1 MATAASFITRALQ
14 KAKIR
19 TAETPI
25 EANEM
30 QDGLDALNDMLIS
43 WEQSLQLGFS
53 PVADKDDEIRVPRF
67 AHAAIKAELA
77 VIFMSEYSEAPDPVL
92 IAEAKTR
99 KDELMVAVITI
110 GDVEFPDTLPVGSGN
125 SCSFYTTDRRFFP
138 TNEQD
143 NF

>member
-1 MATAASFITRALQ
+1 
-14 KAKIR
+14 
-19 TAETPI
+19 
-25 EANEM
+25 
-30 QDGLDALNDMLIS
+30 
-43 WEQSLQLGFS
+43 
-53 PVADKDDEIRVPRF
+53 
-67 AHAAIKAELA
+67 
-77 VIFMSEYSEAPDPVL
+77 VL

-110 GDVEFPDTLPVGSGN
+110 GDVEYPDTLPVGSGN